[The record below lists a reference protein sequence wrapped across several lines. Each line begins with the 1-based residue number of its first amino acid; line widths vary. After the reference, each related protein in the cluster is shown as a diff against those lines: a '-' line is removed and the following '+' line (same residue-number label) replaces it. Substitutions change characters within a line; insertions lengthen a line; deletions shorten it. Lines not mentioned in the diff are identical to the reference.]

1 MVTIRNYEMK
11 NLWIQKVA
19 KDRLLSILVLLLE
32 DIFIGWRSNRF
43 IRCRDALP

>member
-19 KDRLLSILVLLLE
+19 KDRLLSILVH
-32 DIFIGWRSNRF
+32 SS
-43 IRCRDALP
+43 PPS